1 MKKLPKFFPES
12 TTLLCSTENYGK
24 IKEKKKERCKMFAK
38 KYSVLL
44 LDADNTLFDFDASE
58 ARALQLAMEE
68 CALPFA
74 PEYVAVYHRI
84 NDAKWKQLERGEI
97 TREQLV
103 VERFAEFL
111 QEIGG
116 NSDKLAQLSEAYPRR
131 LGQQRI
137 PFPRAEEICASW
149 PSLSPWPSSPMATP
163 TPSTGGST
171 PGSYY
176 RNSTESIFPRR
187 SACASRKRPT
197 LTTCCRTLGQRIG
210 TEYWSSAIPFPPI
223 LWAESM
229 PGWTPAGSILRKNP
243 RRNTFV
249 PPTKSPGWRNLSNSS
264 NNFYYTK
271 EGEVLHLTFFL
282 FVFIFSAFLLGVQ
295 ILLIFEGRDAG
306 I

>member
-116 NSDKLAQLSEAYPRR
+116 DSDKLAQLSEAYPRR

-137 PFPRAEEICASW
+137 PFPRAEEICAKLAEHFTLAIITNGNTNTQHGRFDTWELLPKFHGIYISEQIGLCK
-149 PSLSPWPSSPMATP
+149 PEKAYFDYVLQDIGATDRDGVLVIGDSLSSDIM
-163 TPSTGGST
+163 GGINAGLDT
-171 PGSYY
+171 CWFNPQKK
-176 RNSTESIFPRR
+176 
-187 SACASRKRPT
+187 SAPEHLRPT
-197 LTTCCRTLGQRIG
+197 YEISRL
-210 TEYWSSAIPFPPI
+210 E
-223 LWAESM
+223 E
-229 PGWTPAGSILRKNP
+229 
-243 RRNTFV
+243 
-249 PPTKSPGWRNLSNSS
+249 
-264 NNFYYTK
+264 
-271 EGEVLHLTFFL
+271 
-282 FVFIFSAFLLGVQ
+282 
-295 ILLIFEGRDAG
+295 LIQL
-306 I
+306 IQ